1 MAGLY
6 RDRGR
11 GNHDLRGVAAIL
23 LRFVICPV
31 VQNGVAAQVVATD
44 GVTNQPLAVTTPARA
59 FIGRSWWS
67 GDHGLL
73 GEIDTVRDTNTNIR
87 RCRSLRPEL
96 LPRIADEVVEPH
108 AVRRANAGRFR

>member
-44 GVTNQPLAVTTPARA
+44 GVTNQPLAVTIPTHAY
-59 FIGRSWWS
+59 IGRSWWS
-67 GDHGLL
+67 DDHLL
-73 GEIDTVRDTNTNIR
+73 VGEIDSV
-87 RCRSLRPEL
+87 
-96 LPRIADEVVEPH
+96 
-108 AVRRANAGRFR
+108 GRQPAL